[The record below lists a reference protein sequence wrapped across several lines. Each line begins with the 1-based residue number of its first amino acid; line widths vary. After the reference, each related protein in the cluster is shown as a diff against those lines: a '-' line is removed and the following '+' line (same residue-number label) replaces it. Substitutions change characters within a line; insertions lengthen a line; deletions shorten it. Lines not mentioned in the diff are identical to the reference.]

1 MKIVY
6 SHLLNF
12 LEKKPS
18 IEELSKKLFQLG
30 HEHELEGEIFDLEIT
45 PNRGDCLSLKGLARD
60 LNYFYSAKLDQKIL
74 KTNCQKQISN
84 SKIKQKIYAEY
95 KFCGD

>member
-12 LEKKPS
+12 LKKKPS

-30 HEHELEGEIFDLEIT
+30 HEHELEVKYSIWKLHLTG
-45 PNRGDCLSLKGLARD
+45 GDCLSLKGLARD
-60 LNYFYSAKLDQKIL
+60 LNYFYSAKLDQ
-74 KTNCQKQISN
+74 
-84 SKIKQKIYAEY
+84 ED
-95 KFCGD
+95 F

>member
-6 SHLLNF
+6 SHLLGF

-18 IEELSKKLFQLG
+18 IEELSDKLFQIG
-30 HEHELEGEIFDLEIT
+30 HEHKIEGQVFDMEIT

-60 LNYFYSAKLDQKIL
+60 LNYFYSAKLQK
-74 KTNCQKQISN
+74 
-84 SKIKQKIYAEY
+84 KIY
-95 KFCGD
+95 KMLLKSDCIFLLCQVFLQV

>member
-18 IEELSKKLFQLG
+18 IKELSKKLFQLG

-45 PNRGDCLSLKGLARD
+45 PNRGDCLSLKGLG
-60 LNYFYSAKLDQKIL
+60 SKLFL
-74 KTNCQKQISN
+74 
-84 SKIKQKIYAEY
+84 
-95 KFCGD
+95 FCET